1 MKYLMNMMM
10 KIGIKL
16 SINNII
22 YSYSLQSL
30 TTRSIIHKIMKKSM
44 VKQEK
49 NNTFI
54 IAKRPMKNESIQIKF
69 KNLSKLVKNFLR
81 KST

>member
-1 MKYLMNMMM
+1 MNMMM

>member
-1 MKYLMNMMM
+1 LD
-10 KIGIKL
+10 
-16 SINNII
+16 
-22 YSYSLQSL
+22 Q
-30 TTRSIIHKIMKKSM
+30 
-44 VKQEK
+44 QK

-54 IAKRPMKNESIQIKF
+54 IAKRPMKNKSIQIKF